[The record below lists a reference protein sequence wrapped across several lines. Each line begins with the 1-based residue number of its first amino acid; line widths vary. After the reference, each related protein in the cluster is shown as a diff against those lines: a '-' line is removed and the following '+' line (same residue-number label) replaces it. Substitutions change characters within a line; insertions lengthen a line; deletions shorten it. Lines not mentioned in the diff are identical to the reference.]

1 MRFLSDCGI
10 NWQHIYR
17 VDYQDDE
24 IIVLQ
29 SFGRY
34 HRFDRDRMFDGKI
47 AGYIDPVYDNKVARI
62 GDKMLLVEIKP
73 EIR

>member
-1 MRFLSDCGI
+1 MHFLSDCGI

-29 SFGRY
+29 SLGGY
-34 HRFDRDRMFDGKI
+34 HRFDRDRMFDGEI
-47 AGYIDPVYDNKVARI
+47 AAYIDPVYDNKMARI

-73 EIR
+73 EVR

>member
-29 SFGRY
+29 SFGGY

-47 AGYIDPVYDNKVARI
+47 EMYIDPVYDNKMARI